1 MMAKIRLSDGGF
13 TLIPEG
19 THVFKVTAVK
29 YKEDFGKLEVV
40 METKD
45 GLKHT
50 ERFSLL
56 STDGSI
62 NQAALNAFSYFAKTL
77 LNDFTLT
84 EIDHE
89 DLVGHFIEGE
99 IEHQVVPSNRDPNKT
114 VTFVHMGDKRPS
126 TGWGDEEEVKPEPT
140 AKKKVNL
147 AALLDD

>member
-1 MMAKIRLSDGGF
+1 MAKIGLSDGGF

-56 STDGSI
+56 SADGST
-62 NQAALNAFSYFAKTL
+62 NQGALGAFSYFAKTV
-77 LNDFTLT
+77 LNDFTLK

-114 VTFVHMGDKRPS
+114 VTFVHMGEKRPS
-126 TGWGDEEEVKPEPT
+126 SGWEEDEPKPEPV
-140 AKKKVNL
+140 AKKGKVNL

>member
-1 MMAKIRLSDGGF
+1 MAKIGLSDGGF

-19 THVFKVTAVK
+19 THVFKITKVN

-40 METKD
+40 METKG

-56 STDGSI
+56 SSDGST
-62 NQAALNAFSYFAKTL
+62 NQGAINAFSYFAKVVM
-77 LNDFTLT
+77 NDFTLK

-89 DLVGHFIEGE
+89 DLVGHFVEADV
-99 IEHQVVPSNRDPNKT
+99 EHTVVPSNKDPKKN
-114 VTFVHMGDKRPS
+114 VTFVNLGDKRPS
-126 TGWGDEEEVKPEPT
+126 SGWDEEEPAPKTKT
-140 AKKKVNL
+140 AKGKVDL